1 MRCNSPYQGG
11 RKKRQDNVS
20 CMVQLQAE
28 SARQGNTEKYC
39 LLVPN
44 TWQNRNQGLP
54 DAVHAG
60 TLASGTKKQEYLVLT
75 TADDLAQKIW
85 FSIDIETRL
94 YISTLTW
101 PVLGHPTSSKYLHY
115 HRITVY
121 VDWRSL
127 WECFE
132 RTLRDRLDLW
142 KMGVA
147 FDTPLRCENS
157 RLFNAFAKSLLH
169 AS

>member
-20 CMVQLQAE
+20 CMAQLQAE

-44 TWQNRNQGLP
+44 TWENRNQGLP
-54 DAVHAG
+54 DAVHVG
-60 TLASGTKKQEYLVLT
+60 TLTSGTKKQEYLVLT

-115 HRITVY
+115 
-121 VDWRSL
+121 
-127 WECFE
+127 
-132 RTLRDRLDLW
+132 TLIEEACGNVLN
-142 KMGVA
+142 V
-147 FDTPLRCENS
+147 
-157 RLFNAFAKSLLH
+157 LLEIALICGKWVWH
-169 AS
+169 STHH